1 MKLTPLDI
9 RHKEFKRGMRGYVD
23 SEVDEFLDEIADEF
37 ERLFK
42 ENIDLAEQI
51 DSLQEKVDQYKN
63 LEDTLHKTLISA
75 QKSAEELKA
84 NAEKE
89 AQLILREA
97 EMKARSMVN
106 DSYADKQAV
115 EKQIVMLK
123 GAQEDFRFKFRS
135 LLEGYLKTVEGLD
148 AGARREID
156 EAAAR
161 AAASAK
167 QEAATR
173 ETVVARPP
181 GPSQGAE
188 SVSRPPQQDPA
199 AHERPPAEPDRFAS
213 PPDHLASP
221 GGKPPSAL
229 PRDGAEG
236 GGSADDRSP
245 AAGGLL
251 DQAELHAAPGS
262 TTSAERNGAP
272 LLGKDDDLLSDV
284 ETEVGDNEFDW

>member
-42 ENIDLAEQI
+42 ENIDLGEQI

-63 LEDTLHKTLISA
+63 LEDTLQKTLISA

-167 QEAATR
+167 EEAAAH
-173 ETVVARPP
+173 ETVAAPPPDHLVAPHVARPP
-181 GPSQGAE
+181 EPPRDVAKAGDGPAAE
-188 SVSRPPQQDPA
+188 PPQTADTSV
-199 AHERPPAEPDRFAS
+199 EK
-213 PPDHLASP
+213 
-221 GGKPPSAL
+221 G
-229 PRDGAEG
+229 EG
-236 GGSADDRSP
+236 G
-245 AAGGLL
+245 AASG
-251 DQAELHAAPGS
+251 AATPG
-262 TTSAERNGAP
+262 ERRAAP